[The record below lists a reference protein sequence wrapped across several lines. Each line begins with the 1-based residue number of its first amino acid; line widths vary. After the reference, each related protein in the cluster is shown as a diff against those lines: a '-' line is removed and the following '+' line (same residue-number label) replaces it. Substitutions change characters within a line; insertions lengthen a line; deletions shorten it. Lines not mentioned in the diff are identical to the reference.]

1 MSGFF
6 LIRGDD
12 PAGPDRTEIRDS
24 MLVGRGDDAAL
35 KVTEGH
41 PSRRHAMLTVDA
53 DGLWVEDLGS
63 ANGTMVNGQ
72 PVTTRTLLYRGDRVA
87 FDLSIFVV
95 EAPEAEAEEDADV
108 TVIRRAPE
116 PDATIIRPAAAAAST
131 ASSPTSSAVA
141 SGTSAPAIASSATT
155 QVPAAPRSEAEALQS
170 HVPRSWADPD
180 YQGEGTRI
188 LSADEMRALAAGVG
202 DAPQT
207 PGEAPAPMHIEGPHL
222 VVVAGP
228 AAGMAFPLR
237 EGARE
242 WTIGTTEERDIRLE
256 FSGVSAY
263 HAKIVEE
270 DGRWKIIDQMSANG
284 TWVNGQ
290 KSTISYLQQGDKLR
304 FAQVECEIRLYAS
317 GARAKGAAA
326 VGARKSPGKGGASAT
341 GRRNLIIGLVVAAAT
356 GGALWIA
363 SNFL

>member
-1 MSGFF
+1 VDEILMSGFF

-12 PAGPDRTEIRDS
+12 PAGSDRTEIREPT
-24 MLVGRGDDAAL
+24 LVGRGDDAAL

-41 PSRRHAMLTVDA
+41 PSRRHAMLTLDA

-63 ANGTMVNGQ
+63 ANGTTVNGQ
-72 PVTTRTLLYRGDRVA
+72 RIASRTLLYGGDRVA
-87 FDLSIFVV
+87 FDLGLFVV
-95 EAPEAEAEEDADV
+95 EAPEPAPVEDDGDV

-116 PDATIIRPAAAAAST
+116 PDQTIIRPAAPAET
-131 ASSPTSSAVA
+131 PPE
-141 SGTSAPAIASSATT
+141 AP
-155 QVPAAPRSEAEALQS
+155 PAPRFEAEALQS

-188 LSADEMRALAAGVG
+188 LSAEEMRALAAGG
-202 DAPQT
+202 GNGPAT
-207 PGEAPAPMHIEGPHL
+207 PGEAPAPMHIEGAHL
-222 VVVAGP
+222 VVTAGP

-237 EGARE
+237 EGLRE
-242 WTIGTTEERDIRLE
+242 WTIGTAEERDIRLE

-270 DGRWKIIDQMSANG
+270 GGRWKIIDQMSANG

-304 FAQVECEIRLYAS
+304 FAQVECEIRLYGS
-317 GARAKGAAA
+317 NARAKGAAA
-326 VGARKSPGKGGASAT
+326 AGSRKSAGKGGA
-341 GRRNLIIGLVVAAAT
+341 GRRNLIIGLAVAAAT
-356 GGALWIA
+356 GAALWIA
-363 SNFL
+363 STFF

>member
-1 MSGFF
+1 VDEILMSGFF

-41 PSRRHAMLTVDA
+41 PSRRHAMLTVDG

-87 FDLSIFVV
+87 FDLAIFVV

-116 PDATIIRPAAAAAST
+116 PDATIIRPS
-131 ASSPTSSAVA
+131 
-141 SGTSAPAIASSATT
+141 
-155 QVPAAPRSEAEALQS
+155 AAPRSEAEALQS

>member
-12 PAGPDRTEIRDS
+12 PAGSDRTEIREPT
-24 MLVGRGDDAAL
+24 LVGRGDDAAL

-41 PSRRHAMLTVDA
+41 PSRRHAMLTLDA

-63 ANGTMVNGQ
+63 ANGTTVNGQ
-72 PVTTRTLLYRGDRVA
+72 RIASRTLLYGGDRVA
-87 FDLSIFVV
+87 FDLGVFVV
-95 EAPEAEAEEDADV
+95 EAPEPEAEEDADV

-116 PDATIIRPAAAAAST
+116 PDATIIRPSAAEAPP
-131 ASSPTSSAVA
+131 ASSPAASASA
-141 SGTSAPAIASSATT
+141 AGTAAPAVASSATT
-155 QVPAAPRSEAEALQS
+155 QIPAAPRSEAEALQS
-170 HVPRSWADPD
+170 HVPRSWADPE

-188 LSADEMRALAAGVG
+188 LTADEMRALAAGG
-202 DAPQT
+202 GNTPET

-222 VVVAGP
+222 VIMAGP
-228 AAGMAFPLR
+228 AAGMAFALR
-237 EGARE
+237 EGVRE
-242 WTIGTTEERDIRLE
+242 WTIGTAEERDIRLE

-270 DGRWKIIDQMSANG
+270 GGRWKIIDQMSANG

-326 VGARKSPGKGGASAT
+326 AGSRKSSGKGAT
-341 GRRNLIIGLVVAAAT
+341 GRRNLIIGLVVAAVT
-356 GGALWIA
+356 GAALWIA
-363 SNFL
+363 SNVF